1 MMQKTYHLNKKAKR
15 KLIAKGHTY
24 RKEWEDSKKKRWIF
38 IDLFAWLPVIVS
50 VIGCFFMDWLIAVA
64 YGGCVAFFTW
74 IVAIL
79 YYKILSQNT
88 TIFCAYNGTESLIM
102 NDDELIYHVNYCYDC
117 KDIEETRIRF
127 DRITQMTRNRKQQ
140 KLTIEG
146 YHYISVDSNDVD
158 AGQVDWFE
166 KQKTRTCEIPMY
178 YDDMD
183 ELMQILEEKS
193 GKKIIDVVEIKNPE
207 PRSKGRVGDYYETY
221 IEVPVEQLA

>member
-1 MMQKTYHLNKKAKR
+1 
-15 KLIAKGHTY
+15 
-24 RKEWEDSKKKRWIF
+24 
-38 IDLFAWLPVIVS
+38 
-50 VIGCFFMDWLIAVA
+50 
-64 YGGCVAFFTW
+64 
-74 IVAIL
+74 
-79 YYKILSQNT
+79 
-88 TIFCAYNGTESLIM
+88 
-102 NDDELIYHVNYCYDC
+102 
-117 KDIEETRIRF
+117 
-127 DRITQMTRNRKQQ
+127 MTRNRKQQ

-166 KQKTRTCEIPMY
+166 KQKTRKCDIPMY

-207 PRSKGRVGDYYETY
+207 QRSTSQRRAGDYYKRY